1 MPWQLIQGYNFSI
14 MKFLLLSSLINLL
27 AISSIFA
34 QNVAT
39 VDNTPYKIV
48 FQLTSGDTAVHRAL
62 TKQLHNA
69 LTAAPKSQIEV
80 VCHNQGISFLV
91 TSKTFQGEK
100 IRELK
105 AKGVVFAAC
114 ENTMRDRKIK
124 REELVPE
131 AMTVPAGI
139 IEIVKKQRKHWAY
152 IKAG

>member
-1 MPWQLIQGYNFSI
+1 
-14 MKFLLLSSLINLL
+14 MKFSLLFFLISLLALSS
-27 AISSIFA
+27 AFA
-34 QNVAT
+34 QNNAA

-62 TKQLHNA
+62 TKQLNNA
-69 LTAAPKSQIEV
+69 LTAAPKSQLEV

-91 TSKTFQGEK
+91 GSKTIVPEK

-105 AKGVVFAAC
+105 KRGVVFVAC

-131 AMTVPAGI
+131 AGTVPAGI